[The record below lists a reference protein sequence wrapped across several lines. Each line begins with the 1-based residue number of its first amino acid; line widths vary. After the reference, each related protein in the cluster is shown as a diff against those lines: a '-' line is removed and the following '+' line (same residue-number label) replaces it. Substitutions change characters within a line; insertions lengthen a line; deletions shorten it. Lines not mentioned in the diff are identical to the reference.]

1 MIDAAIVEGDLAL
14 GEVTAVDVEQTTDH
28 PQCRG
33 LPGAVGAEEGHD
45 LAVGD
50 LEGDAAQ
57 HEDDVGVDHFD
68 VLQRQH
74 ATRSSRRSR
83 RAGRLHNGGPPC
95 GRMPDAG
102 YRIPDARCRMPDTGW
117 RMPDAGCRMP
127 DGRHGASLQSGA
139 GSGKRETEN
148 GKRKTE
154 NGKRKTEN
162 YPPPTHSSPPSP
174 CSFFQIGADALSS
187 SMRNR
192 AAANGSGRCPAETA
206 TPPA

>member
-102 YRIPDARCRMPDTGW
+102 YRIPDARCRMPDTGCRMPDAGY
-117 RMPDAGCRMP
+117 RMPDAGCQMADTEP
-127 DGRHGASLQSGA
+127 VCSLERAA
-139 GSGKRETEN
+139 GN
-148 GKRKTE
+148 GKRKTG
-154 NGKRKTEN
+154 NGKRKTGN
-162 YPPPTHSSPPSP
+162 
-174 CSFFQIGADALSS
+174 
-187 SMRNR
+187 
-192 AAANGSGRCPAETA
+192 
-206 TPPA
+206 